1 MKLKTVYICSKCG
14 AQSQKWCGQCS
25 QCNAWNSLVE
35 DVVDASPK
43 KMAIASARPATPS
56 VTITNFKLKKQR
68 LLTGIGEF
76 DRVLG
81 GGFMPDS
88 VVLLAG
94 DPGIGKST
102 LTLQVCDRMAE
113 GGRKVLY
120 FSGEESVEQISD
132 RARRLKLTNPI
143 QVLNVNS
150 LETVLATLEAE
161 SPDFAVVDSVQVM
174 GSEMVESQS
183 GSVTQVR
190 YVAEQLMQFAKGSN
204 VPILLIGHVN
214 KDGNLAGPQ
223 TLTHLVDTVLFLEGD
238 RFQQFRLLRTT
249 KNRFGAVDEVGV
261 FCMVEK
267 GMEEVSNPSALFL
280 EGRADK
286 PIGSVIVPVLEGT
299 RTFLVEVQAL
309 TAYTKF
315 GYPKRTASGI
325 DLNRLSI
332 ILAVLER
339 YAQIQLDSSDVFVNV
354 VGGLKISEPAVDLA
368 VAMAVAS
375 SKLQRPIPPEWV
387 VLGEMGLSGE
397 VRNVAQTEKRLK
409 EAEKLGFG
417 KVLMPRLKGGS
428 DPKIQTSQ
436 IKSVAEAVRE
446 LFGELPK
453 RNRRSDVEKPFR
465 ISAGDAE
472 DFVEG

>member
-1 MKLKTVYICSKCG
+1 M
-14 AQSQKWCGQCS
+14 
-25 QCNAWNSLVE
+25 VE
-35 DVVDASPK
+35 DVVDTNPK
-43 KMAIASARPATPS
+43 KMAIASARPGKPS
-56 VTITNFKLKKQR
+56 ITITNFKLKKQR
-68 LLTGIGEF
+68 LFTGIGEF

-88 VVLLAG
+88 MALLAG

-113 GGRKVLY
+113 GDRKVLY

-132 RARRLKLTNPI
+132 RANRLKLKNPI

-150 LETVLATLEAE
+150 LETILATLEAE
-161 SPDFAVVDSVQVM
+161 TPDFAVVDSVQVM
-174 GSEMVESQS
+174 ASELVDSQA

-190 YVAEQLMQFAKGSN
+190 TVAEQLMQFAKAKN

-261 FCMVEK
+261 FSMAEK
-267 GMEEVSNPSALFL
+267 GMEEVKNPSALFL
-280 EGRADK
+280 EGRAES
-286 PIGSVIVPVLEGT
+286 PVGSVIVPVLEGT

-325 DLNRLSI
+325 DLNRLNI

-339 YAQIQLDSSDVFVNV
+339 YAQIRLDSSDVFVNV
-354 VGGLKISEPAVDLA
+354 VGGLKVNEPAVDLA

-397 VRNVAQTEKRLK
+397 VRNVAQFEKRLK

-417 KVLMPRLKGGS
+417 KVLMPRNKNVS
-428 DPKIQTSQ
+428 TQKVQTTQ
-436 IKSVAEAVRE
+436 VKSVAEAVRE

-453 RNRRSDVEKPFR
+453 RRSHQE
-465 ISAGDAE
+465 SS
-472 DFVEG
+472 EGHFQNLGPSDYVDE